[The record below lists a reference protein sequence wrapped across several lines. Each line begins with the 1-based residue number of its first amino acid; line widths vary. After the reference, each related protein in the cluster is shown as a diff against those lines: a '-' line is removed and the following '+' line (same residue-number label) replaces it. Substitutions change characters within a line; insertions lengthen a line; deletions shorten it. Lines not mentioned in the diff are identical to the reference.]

1 MKVSLQIKGNKYY
14 AVLYG
19 KFGDDTKAKYKWVST
34 GIDAVKG
41 NLREAEAKA
50 NDILA
55 DAITEIKNPKITF
68 TAFINDWYKL
78 KETTTEHTTLD
89 TYRYIIDTHMIPYF
103 SGNIEDI
110 KPIDIIEYYN
120 SKLET
125 QSQSSLQKHK
135 QILNTIFND
144 AVKLD
149 IIGKNPTHNINV
161 PKSVKPKKDKEVLLT
176 PDEAKRL
183 LEAFKNERLYP
194 IVYTCLIYG
203 LRRSEVLGLKWSAID
218 FDKNTLAINH
228 TVVQNKEIVRKDGTK
243 TKGSKA
249 VFDLVPDVKDVL
261 LKVRA
266 EQKTL
271 ENSLEDYKKSDY
283 VFTWE
288 NGELYRPDF
297 ITKKFKKI
305 LKANNLPDMR
315 FHDLRHSTASI
326 MFDNGNDIEA
336 IKIWLRHSDIS
347 TTSNIYTHIS
357 QNRKKIIGNSIADSL
372 KI

>member
-19 KFGDDTKAKYKWVST
+19 KFGDDTKAKHKWVST
-34 GIDAVKG
+34 GIAADKG
-41 NLREAEAKA
+41 NKRKAEEKA

-55 DAITEIKNPKITF
+55 DAIIKIKNPKITF
-68 TAFINDWYKL
+68 TAFIDKWYEL
-78 KETTTEHTTLD
+78 KVTTTEHTTLD
-89 TYRYIIDTHMIPYF
+89 TYRYIIDAHMIPYF
-103 SGNIEDI
+103 IGNIEEI

-120 SKLET
+120 SKLDT
-125 QSQSSLQKHK
+125 QSHSSLQKHK

-149 IIGKNPTHNINV
+149 VIDKNPAQNINI
-161 PKSVKPKKDKEVLLT
+161 PKSQKADKEKEVLLT

-183 LEAFKNERLYP
+183 LNVFKSERLYP
-194 IVYTCLIYG
+194 IVYTCLVYG

-218 FDKNTLAINH
+218 FDKDTLAINH
-228 TVVQNKEIVRKDGTK
+228 TVVQNKEIIRKDDTK
-243 TKGSKA
+243 SKTSKA
-249 VFDLVPDVKDVL
+249 VFDLVPDVKEIL
-261 LKVRA
+261 LKIKA
-266 EQKTL
+266 EQISLEKTL
-271 ENSLEDYKKSDY
+271 EDYQKSDY
-283 VFTWE
+283 VFTKE
-288 NGELYRPDF
+288 NGELYRPDY
-297 ITKKFKKI
+297 ISKKFKKI
-305 LKANNLPDMR
+305 LKANNLPIMR

-357 QNRKKIIGNSIADSL
+357 HNRKKIIGNSIADSL
-372 KI
+372 K